1 MTLRQAPR
9 VFFAKWTY
17 QLLPAASVLRLQ
29 IALPL
34 FFIADMPQSRQP
46 AGINQ
51 VIAVAQQPDDSSAPD
66 FLHGM
71 LFKEELAPDA
81 VFNIKPAAGD
91 GEMNVGM
98 LVELAT
104 VGVQGAEDTDFH
116 TLFSGPAEHGAGGGT
131 EQGIEQRPVIVEK
144 GPQQMGHGEG
154 DMLPVAVWKDV
165 ALLRHPLLRGLMSA
179 GAAAF

>member
-1 MTLRQAPR
+1 
-9 VFFAKWTY
+9 
-17 QLLPAASVLRLQ
+17 
-29 IALPL
+29 
-34 FFIADMPQSRQP
+34 MPQSRQP